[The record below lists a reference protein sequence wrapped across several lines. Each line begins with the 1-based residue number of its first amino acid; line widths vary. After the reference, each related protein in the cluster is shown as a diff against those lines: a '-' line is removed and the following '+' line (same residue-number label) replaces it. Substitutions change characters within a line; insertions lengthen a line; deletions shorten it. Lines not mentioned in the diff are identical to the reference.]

1 MITEQEKIIR
11 DLRDR
16 DLRERE
22 EGVIKRKKETV
33 ISGNVN
39 KVNIKQ
45 YMQIEQKTKLN
56 YLDIKIK
63 LKLIKM

>member
-39 KVNIKQ
+39 KVNIK
-45 YMQIEQKTKLN
+45 
-56 YLDIKIK
+56 
-63 LKLIKM
+63 